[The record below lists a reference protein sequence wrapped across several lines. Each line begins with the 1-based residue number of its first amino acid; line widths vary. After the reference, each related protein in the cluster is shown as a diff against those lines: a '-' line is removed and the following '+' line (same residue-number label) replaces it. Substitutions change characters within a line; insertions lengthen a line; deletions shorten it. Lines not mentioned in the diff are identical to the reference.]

1 MAITENRLPVPF
13 YLCKAKARAVTLGVT
28 GTEPAASGLAAPS
41 NFHGGFRRAWPAVGG
56 HFVEGTRF
64 YLKLVYGPA
73 RLTSAML
80 NPRSS
85 VQIRPFRTVMMVRPA
100 SVSAIVAAAPSA
112 TAGVT
117 W

>member
-1 MAITENRLPVPF
+1 MTFRVWLAPMHSLANANCCESQSRRHRVW
-13 YLCKAKARAVTLGVT
+13 RAVWVLRRIPT
-28 GTEPAASGLAAPS
+28 GRG
-41 NFHGGFRRAWPAVGG
+41 
-56 HFVEGTRF
+56 RF
-64 YLKLVYGPA
+64 YLKLLYGPA